1 MTNIEIGNR
10 IRIAREKKGLNKK
23 ELAQKI
29 QVADSTIKRYED
41 GDIKK
46 IKMPII
52 ESIANTLHINP
63 MWIIGKEP
71 TMERDPFH
79 EYWGNEKHREMDFHE
94 FIHGY
99 LGYDSPY
106 TLDGYV
112 DIVLKKEPEVIYKVS
127 AKEYDDFYE
136 FTKDRID
143 REFDFLLNKAQKI
156 QKENKTNVIPLP
168 QEDKSYLD
176 PVAAHKRT
184 DIANEDITDEMKQ
197 HDLDIMNNDDF
208 WK

>member
-71 TMERDPFH
+71 IMERDP
-79 EYWGNEKHREMDFHE
+79 YWEEEKHLEIDFHD
-94 FIHGY
+94 FLHSY
-99 LGYDSPY
+99 LGYNSPY
-106 TLDGYV
+106 TLDGNV
-112 DIVLKKEPEVIYKVS
+112 DIQLKKNPDCTYRVS

-136 FTKDRID
+136 FTKERID
-143 REFDFLLNKAQKI
+143 REFSYLLNKAEKI
-156 QKENKTNVIPLP
+156 LRVNENKILHISESDTT
-168 QEDKSYLD
+168 YLE
-176 PVAAHKRT
+176 PNAAHDRT
-184 DIANEDITDEMKQ
+184 DIPDTARTEDAVKQ
-197 HDLDIMNNDDF
+197 ESDMMDDPNF
-208 WK
+208 